1 MIKKSKRM
9 LVYLNR
15 KKSQKKDTSPK
26 QKSEN
31 KRFYFHTIRG
41 KVLLSF
47 GLLSLL
53 LIGITFTAYQ
63 TMDTLDK
70 EINYLVHHDMEV
82 HNHVEALS
90 KAISDIEVGQRGFV
104 LTGDDTFLQTY
115 TEGKEEV
122 NILFE
127 EINTLMK
134 DQPEQL
140 EKVDSLE
147 TSFDFWISWI
157 DRAIK
162 TRNNFGQNATDLVQS
177 SQVTIYMKQLH
188 TQLQELSEEETA
200 SLDQRIASL
209 HRQVNTSQIAT
220 VGLSSLGVLLALVFG
235 FGLSKN
241 IKTNLRKIST
251 SILEIANA
259 GGDLTKRIRIKNKD
273 EIGELAN
280 DTNLLIEGIA
290 KLVKEVANMAENV
303 SASSEELLASAE
315 ETSKTI
321 LSIAETTGEIAVGSE
336 KTSSQ
341 MDFSFKKMSTL
352 EKAAILLNEYTDKVK
367 QAAENMKTAAGE
379 GGESVKTSSLKIM
392 SIEETMAKT
401 SKTVQILGE
410 KSQEITKMIN
420 TITGISEQTNLLAL
434 NAAIE
439 AARAG
444 EHGRGFAVVADE
456 VRKLAEE
463 SQEAAKEVTAIVY
476 SIQDEVSTV
485 IEQNKEGMQAVIA
498 GVEISNETNAS
509 LEKILRQTNTTT
521 DIINEMI
528 AQITETLHLSRDVA
542 ASFATVSEISDL
554 TAMNTERTAS
564 ASEEGSAAMEEVTAS
579 ACELSKQAE
588 NLRNLVSNFNI

>member
-1 MIKKSKRM
+1 M
-9 LVYLNR
+9 LVYLKRN
-15 KKSQKKDTSPK
+15 KSQKKDTSPK

-53 LIGITFTAYQ
+53 LIGITLTAYQ

-90 KAISDIEVGQRGFV
+90 KSISDIEVGQRGFV
-104 LTGDDTFLQTY
+104 LTEDDTFLQTY

-122 NILFE
+122 DTLFE
-127 EINTLMK
+127 EINALMK

-140 EKVDSLE
+140 EKVASLK

-162 TRNNFGQNATDLVQS
+162 TRNNFGENATDLVQT

-200 SLDQRIASL
+200 SLDQRITSL

-220 VGLSSLGVLLALVFG
+220 VGLSSLGVLLALIFG

-259 GGDLTKRIRIKNKD
+259 GGDLTKRIQIKNKD

-290 KLVKEVANMAENV
+290 KLVKEVADMAENV

-341 MDFSFKKMSTL
+341 MDLSLKKMSTL
-352 EKAAILLNEYTDKVK
+352 EEAAILLNEYTDKVK
-367 QAAENMKTAAGE
+367 QAAENMKTAARE
-379 GGESVKTSSLKIM
+379 GGESVKNSSFKIM

-463 SQEAAKEVTAIVY
+463 SQEAAKEVTAIVH

-485 IEQNKEGMQAVIA
+485 IEQNKEGVQAVIA
-498 GVEISNETNAS
+498 GVEISNETNTS
-509 LEKILRQTNTTT
+509 LERILQQTNGTT
-521 DIINEMI
+521 DIISEMI

-579 ACELSKQAE
+579 ASELSKQAE

>member
-1 MIKKSKRM
+1 MIKKNKR
-9 LVYLNR
+9 LLKR
-15 KKSQKKDTSPK
+15 KKNQKETEPPK
-26 QKSEN
+26 QLSKNKSL
-31 KRFYFHTIRG
+31 YFHTIRG

-53 LIGITFTAYQ
+53 LIGITLTAYQ
-63 TMDTLDK
+63 TMDALDK

-115 TEGKEEV
+115 TDGKEIV
-122 NILFE
+122 DTLFE
-127 EINTLMK
+127 KINALMK
-134 DQPEQL
+134 DQPERL
-140 EKVDSLE
+140 EKVDSLK
-147 TSFDFWISWI
+147 TSFNFWISWI
-157 DRAIK
+157 DRAIN
-162 TRNNFGQNATDLVQS
+162 TRNNFGENANDLVQT

-188 TQLQELSEEETA
+188 TQLHELSEEETA
-200 SLDQRIASL
+200 SLDQRIVSL

-220 VGLSSLGVLLALVFG
+220 VGLSSLGVLLALIFG

-251 SILEIANA
+251 AILEIANA
-259 GGDLTKRIRIKNKD
+259 GGDLTKRIQIKNKD
-273 EIGELAN
+273 EIGDLAN

-321 LSIAETTGEIAVGSE
+321 LSIAETTGEIAIGSE
-336 KTSSQ
+336 KTSVQ
-341 MDFSFKKMSTL
+341 MNLSLKKMSTM
-352 EKAAILLNEYTDKVK
+352 EEATILLNEYTDKVK
-367 QAAENMKTAAGE
+367 QAAENMEEAARE
-379 GGESVKTSSLKIM
+379 GGKSVKNSSLKIM

-444 EHGRGFAVVADE
+444 EHGRGFSVVADE

-463 SQEAAKEVTAIVY
+463 SQEAAKEVTAIVH
-476 SIQDEVSTV
+476 SIQAEVNTV
-485 IEQNKEGMQAVIA
+485 IEQNKEGVRAVVA

-509 LEKILRQTNTTT
+509 LERILQQSSGTTN
-521 DIINEMI
+521 IISNMI
-528 AQITETLHLSRDVA
+528 TQITETLHLSRDVTA
-542 ASFATVSEISDL
+542 AFATVSEISDL
-554 TAMNTERTAS
+554 TAMSTERTAS

-579 ACELSKQAE
+579 ASELSKQAE